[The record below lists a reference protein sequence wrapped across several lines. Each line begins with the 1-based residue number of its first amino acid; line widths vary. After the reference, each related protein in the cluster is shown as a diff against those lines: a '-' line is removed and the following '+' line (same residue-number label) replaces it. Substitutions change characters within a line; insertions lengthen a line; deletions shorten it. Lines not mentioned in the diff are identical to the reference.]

1 MPLFERRPGIV
12 LPDDQVTA
20 QVGALCADLVSRL
33 FGVAT
38 VELVLDEAPRPASGA
53 WITPYAVGAVGVS
66 WEQFDDFL
74 VAGIH
79 GCEPWELPRT
89 TAGVAT
95 VKAVVDA
102 AVTGAVEV
110 GTGRG
115 QTHYRV
121 RLPDGSVLE
130 AARSSFKGWLLTMPG
145 KPRLVWSTTA
155 PYA

>member
-1 MPLFERRPGIV
+1 MPLFTQRPAME

-20 QVGALCADLVSRL
+20 QVGALCTDLAARL
-33 FGVAT
+33 SGVAT
-38 VELVLDEAPRPASGA
+38 VELVLDEAPKPASGA
-53 WITPYAVGAVGVS
+53 WITPRAVGAVGVN
-66 WEQFDDFL
+66 WEQFDDCL
-74 VAGIH
+74 VAGIL
-79 GCEPWELPRT
+79 GCEQWELPRT

-110 GTGRG
+110 GSGRG

-130 AARSSFKGWLLTMPG
+130 AARSSVKAWLLTMPG

-155 PYA
+155 PYS